1 MYFDNLLH
9 YEQFCFTDIFQFV
22 FQEPVLSPELPA
34 FQYSSHAETT
44 VPLGHIILIPTNQPL
59 LFLLNAACLMG
70 KQQTLIS

>member
-34 FQYSSHAETT
+34 FQYSSHVSLEAPSGQMWYVFTT
-44 VPLGHIILIPTNQPL
+44 
-59 LFLLNAACLMG
+59 
-70 KQQTLIS
+70 